1 VTENHFDSG
10 GDKIVESV
18 LIQFDL
24 KNTNIPSSKTVIE
37 TSLFI
42 YQGSTIGH
50 WRKDIRAGY
59 LASDYGSNRLSVI
72 NNSELDGTNCNYIQ
86 NAIDLKTGIV
96 KQGLPPFIT
105 SLFLYTFQ
113 YEFNCLGDSTHF
125 YVNTVEKIDSVIWD
139 FEMKPLLL
147 T

>member
-37 TSLFI
+37 TSPLYISALQLAIDEKI
-42 YQGSTIGH
+42 Y
-50 WRKDIRAGY
+50 RAGY

-72 NNSELDGTNCNYIQ
+72 NNPN
-86 NAIDLKTGIV
+86 
-96 KQGLPPFIT
+96 
-105 SLFLYTFQ
+105 
-113 YEFNCLGDSTHF
+113 
-125 YVNTVEKIDSVIWD
+125 
-139 FEMKPLLL
+139 
-147 T
+147 